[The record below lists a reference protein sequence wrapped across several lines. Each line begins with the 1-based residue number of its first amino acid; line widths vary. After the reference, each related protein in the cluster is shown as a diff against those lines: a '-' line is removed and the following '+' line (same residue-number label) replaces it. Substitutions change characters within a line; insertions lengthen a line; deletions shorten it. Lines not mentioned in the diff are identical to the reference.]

1 MDPGVQLVSA
11 MWALT
16 TLSLVL
22 VGLRLYTRIRIV
34 KFIGAED
41 HLYAWTGVFLLV
53 FTISLQV
60 SCHYGLGKDFWTLA
74 IEDSSEAIFW
84 TYVANTFAITGN
96 ALAKL
101 SMGLFL
107 LRVVQLRW
115 QKISLWVLIV
125 ITAGTSSALTIMLW
139 NQTTPIKASWDP
151 LRTPGKWNI
160 QIQPMSIGLGGRNR
174 ETTSTVLP
182 HNWVRVL
189 TDLR

>member
-1 MDPGVQLVSA
+1 MDPGVQLVCA

-22 VGLRLYTRIRIV
+22 VALRLYTRIRIV

-53 FTISLQV
+53 FTCSLQV

-115 QKISLWVLIV
+115 QKISLWALVI

-160 QIQPMSIGLGGRNR
+160 QIQPMSIGLGGR
-174 ETTSTVLP
+174 EIKTTKASTL
-182 HNWVRVL
+182 
-189 TDLR
+189 DEYYY